1 MIDREKL
8 IKALEQ
14 HCDTKADCN
23 SCPYEPEETSIKCR
37 DSLLCDCLEAL
48 KKPQWISVKDRLPI
62 IQDDYALQHGI
73 IVCDAH
79 KNVHLTRMLITIEA
93 DGTILYF
100 DDSHSDCFWTI
111 VSNKKPKYNTLIK
124 GNEITHW
131 MPIPELPEGVMQD
144 D

>member
-14 HCDTKADCN
+14 HCDNYADCK

-48 KKPQWISVKDRLPI
+48 KQPQWISVKDRLPRLRQWVLCKCRAGI
-62 IQDDYALQHGI
+62 YEVLRYEETCDGIQWH
-73 IVCDAH
+73 H
-79 KNVHLTRMLITIEA
+79 
-93 DGTILYF
+93 DG
-100 DDSHSDCFWTI
+100 SHNYMSGF
-111 VSNKKPKYNTLIK
+111 V
-124 GNEITHW
+124 THW
-131 MPIPELPEGVMQD
+131 MPLLEPPEGVMQD